1 MHRLR
6 IPIRNYSIM
15 LLVSLL
21 WTFSSPTF
29 SYFLRSAGPPVE
41 KKSVPLSSPS
51 PPPLSPPPC
60 NPGRCPAPPHL
71 LQQDNNLQY
80 HVTVGMSLDAPDATQ
95 LLPERE
101 QTSHSLDDS
110 NFAALTFRLLLR
122 QCGQGKNAALVGKE
136 NIFIY
141 RARLVDIETRCNDIS
156 GVLEA
161 SSDSETNIKMAK
173 AMDMCSQYPLFVSGP
188 SSQWFSVAMRG
199 TEVLGIDFPA
209 EDQSASDPGGKKLI
223 DVDHSFK
230 THAIRDLLFATP
242 ATVCLPALDLVQC
255 AGIDRNQTLLLTTK
269 KSDEHDGAAAGGTIA
284 TASKMKE
291 KVSRKTVCSYEIN
304 NHAMLS
310 RTNCFETAEFQT
322 EPLELD
328 SIQPVVR
335 RATLKTRWEAVR
347 ETRAKKS
354 DMTDKT
360 RWEAVRET
368 RAKKSDMLSCSGT

>member
-1 MHRLR
+1 
-6 IPIRNYSIM
+6 
-15 LLVSLL
+15 
-21 WTFSSPTF
+21 
-29 SYFLRSAGPPVE
+29 
-41 KKSVPLSSPS
+41 
-51 PPPLSPPPC
+51 
-60 NPGRCPAPPHL
+60 
-71 LQQDNNLQY
+71 
-80 HVTVGMSLDAPDATQ
+80 MSLDAPDATQ
-95 LLPERE
+95 LLPKRE

-122 QCGQGKNAALVGKE
+122 QCGQGKNAAMVGKE

-199 TEVLGIDFPA
+199 TQVLGIDFPA
-209 EDQSASDPGGKKLI
+209 EVAPASDKEKKKLI

-230 THAIRDLLFATP
+230 THAIRDLVFATP

-269 KSDEHDGAAAGGTIA
+269 KFDEHDGAAVGGMIA

-347 ETRAKKS
+347 EIAK
-354 DMTDKT
+354 
-360 RWEAVRET
+360 R
-368 RAKKSDMLSCSGT
+368 SDMLSCSGTTIEGGGGKEFQEEGQHAERLGYIQQ

>member
-209 EDQSASDPGGKKLI
+209 EDQSASDPEEKKLI
-223 DVDHSFK
+223 DFY
-230 THAIRDLLFATP
+230 DLL
-242 ATVCLPALDLVQC
+242 
-255 AGIDRNQTLLLTTK
+255 
-269 KSDEHDGAAAGGTIA
+269 
-284 TASKMKE
+284 
-291 KVSRKTVCSYEIN
+291 Y
-304 NHAMLS
+304 
-310 RTNCFETAEFQT
+310 
-322 EPLELD
+322 
-328 SIQPVVR
+328 
-335 RATLKTRWEAVR
+335 
-347 ETRAKKS
+347 
-354 DMTDKT
+354 
-360 RWEAVRET
+360 
-368 RAKKSDMLSCSGT
+368 